1 MNKRIAFSVFL
12 VMLCVTLLSCA
23 HGSKMRKLYPG
34 MTKQE
39 VLKTLGKPVGYQKA
53 GEYEAFKYANKL
65 MSGWSW
71 DRADYHSIIKDG
83 ILVEYGAGNIRVKDK
98 NIIVLVPLR

>member
-1 MNKRIAFSVFL
+1 MDKRIGLWIFL
-12 VMLCVTLLSCA
+12 LIFCATFLSCA

-39 VLKTLGKPVGYQKA
+39 VLKTLGKPDGYQKI

-65 MSGWSW
+65 MSGWGW
-71 DRADYHSIIKDG
+71 DRADYYAVLKEG
-83 ILVEYGAGNIRVKDK
+83 ILVEYGAGNFRVKEN

>member
-1 MNKRIAFSVFL
+1 MKKVNTIFVI
-12 VMLCVTLLSCA
+12 VMLCSICFSCA
-23 HGSKMRKLYPG
+23 HGSKMKKLYPG

-39 VLKTLGKPVGYQKA
+39 VINTLGRPDGYKIS
-53 GEYEAFKYANKL
+53 GEYEALKYANKL

-71 DRADYHSIIKDG
+71 DRADYYAILKNG
-83 ILVEYGAGNIRVKDK
+83 IPVEYGAGEIREKEN

>member
-1 MNKRIAFSVFL
+1 MNKSIVFSVFL
-12 VMLCVTLLSCA
+12 MMVCVTAFSCA

-39 VLKTLGKPVGYQKA
+39 VLKTLGKPDGYQKA

-71 DRADYHSIIKDG
+71 DRADYYAILKEG
-83 ILVEYGAGNIRVKDK
+83 VLVEYGAGNIRVKDS
-98 NIIVLVPLR
+98 NIIILVPLR

>member
-1 MNKRIAFSVFL
+1 MKRISTIFVI
-12 VMLCVTLLSCA
+12 VILCSICFSCA
-23 HGSKMRKLYPG
+23 HGSKMKKLSPG

-39 VLKTLGKPVGYQKA
+39 VINTLGRPDGYTIS
-53 GEYEAFKYANKL
+53 GEYEALKYANKL

-71 DRADYHSIIKDG
+71 DRADYYAILKNG
-83 ILVEYGAGNIRVKDK
+83 ILVEYGAGEIREKEN